1 MNKKLFITMTIVF
14 CVFLMFA
21 LCGCTEKNNDKTFNL
36 IEKSFNGEKK
46 EVVLKNSSLIINIP
60 KDWEIIEEDG
70 EMFRCA
76 LYDDY
81 NHVILGFMANKGDFE
96 NGEFSENKEFESLLL
111 TNGLINEET
120 VEKSTYKAG
129 IHDYLV
135 YKDSSNSRKL
145 NENSF
150 YLTSFSYESY
160 YYAFYTDFY
169 IDELGALYN
178 DFISTI
184 DYTQIVLDELSYET
198 EDVDGFENAKVEV
211 LGVEDG
217 KYLVKIYADNIKDM
231 NPSSLL
237 TFNEFINLTHV
248 KVQYISGEDIYTV
261 EGSLEYSTGIVYKND
276 EIIYDSFEVYCF
288 RCNKPLSRG
297 EGESTNNINGYTH
310 YYCDR
315 CVKELGEVRDAA
327 GLD

>member
-1 MNKKLFITMTIVF
+1 MNKKLFIIMTIVF

-21 LCGCTEKNNDKTFNL
+21 LCGCTEKNNDETFNL

-46 EVVLKNSSLIINIP
+46 EVVPKNSSLIINIP
-60 KDWEIIEEDG
+60 KDWEIIEEDE
-70 EMFRCA
+70 EMIRCA
-76 LYDDY
+76 LYDDD
-81 NHVILGFMANKGDFE
+81 NNVILGFMANKGDFE

-111 TNGLINEET
+111 TNGAINEET

-129 IHDYLV
+129 IHDYFV
-135 YKDSSNSRKL
+135 YKDSSNERKM
-145 NENSF
+145 NENTF

-169 IDELGALYN
+169 IDELGALYD

-184 DYTQIVLDELSYET
+184 DYTQIIVDELSYEI
-198 EDVDGFENAKVEV
+198 EDVEGFENAKVEV

-231 NPSSLL
+231 DPSSLL
-237 TFNEFINLTHV
+237 AFNEFINLTHV
-248 KVQYISGEDIYTV
+248 KVQYISGEDIYTA
-261 EGSLEYSTGIVYKND
+261 EGSWEHSTGIVYKND
-276 EIIYDSFEVYCF
+276 EIIYDSFEKNCY
-288 RCNKPLSRG
+288 RCGKSLSRG
-297 EGESTNNINGYTH
+297 EGKSEKSINGYTH
-310 YYCDR
+310 YYCDK
-315 CVKELGEVRDAA
+315 CVKELGEVRDSA